1 MNEEKKY
8 PEGRFK
14 SMWMLIGIAIFSAIG
29 IPLRFALDIPMLIGA
44 GPLVGAIFGMLVGER
59 VETKH
64 REAGHLRPLNDKE
77 VRNKKILIIVI
88 FFTGLLSFFVLIMS
102 Q

>member
-8 PEGRFK
+8 AEGHFK
-14 SMWMLIGIAIFSAIG
+14 SMWMLLGILIFSAIG
-29 IPLRFALDIPMLIGA
+29 IPLRFVLDIPMLIGA
-44 GPLVGAIFGMLVGER
+44 GPLVGAIFGMLVGEK

-64 REAGHLRPLNDKE
+64 RDAGHLRPLNDKE
-77 VRNKKILIIVI
+77 VRNKKILVVVI
-88 FFTGLLSFFVLIMS
+88 FVTGIASFFVLILS